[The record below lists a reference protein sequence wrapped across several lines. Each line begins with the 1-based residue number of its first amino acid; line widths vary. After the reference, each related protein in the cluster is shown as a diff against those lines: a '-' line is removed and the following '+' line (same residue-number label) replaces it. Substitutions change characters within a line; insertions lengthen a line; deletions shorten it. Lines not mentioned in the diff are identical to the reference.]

1 MIALVLALALV
12 GVVLY
17 LIAQIPMDPWI
28 LIAIRVVVLVCV
40 IYLLMRVFGVADIPL
55 PRAR

>member
-28 LIAIRVVVLVCV
+28 LIAIRVVVIVCV
-40 IYLLMRVFGVADIPL
+40 IYFLMRVFGVADIPL